1 PIQDK
6 DFTKANIDY
15 KDIADEIREAE

>member
-1 PIQDK
+1 PIK
-6 DFTKANIDY
+6 DEDFIKEKIDY